1 MTVVQ
6 AEEKEVVVEKGDA
19 DALLVELAQ
28 AELELA
34 LSAGTVAAV
43 RLEQIVLQLA
53 DVGAA
58 HENAQAVQQL
68 TDKVSACGLA
78 QAVPGLADAVPV
90 DGQAEQL

>member
-1 MTVVQ
+1 MIVVQ
-6 AEEKEVVVEKGDA
+6 AEEEEVVVEKGDA

-43 RLEQIVLQLA
+43 RLEQIVQQLA

-58 HENAQAVQQL
+58 HEKAQAV
-68 TDKVSACGLA
+68 S
-78 QAVPGLADAVPV
+78 GLADAVSE
-90 DGQAEQL
+90 DGQAGQL